1 MNITRKYLV
10 YIRVYKYIYIY
21 TEVGWTVSKMG
32 LNERGEE
39 TVMGKER
46 DGSGKTRVLG

>member
-10 YIRVYKYIYIY
+10 YIRVYKYIY
-21 TEVGWTVSKMG
+21 TEVGWMVSLKMG

>member
-10 YIRVYKYIYIY
+10 YIRVYKYIY